1 MDQDFSQIKDYLS
14 QTCSLLGQLDQMA
27 ICRAKDLLLE
37 CYRRQGRVYTAGNG
51 GSASTAQHFA
61 CDLAKYVIPLG
72 QRPFDVVCLTDNV
85 SLYSAWANDASRD
98 EVFTNQVRGL
108 LRPGDVVILISV
120 HGGSGFSRD
129 LVNLEQF
136 ARQTGAATIALVGFD
151 GGPLHA
157 ESTCSILVP
166 VDSTPQ
172 TEGIHLVVEHLL
184 MHLIKTSLTHGC
196 LQN

>member
-1 MDQDFSQIKDYLS
+1 MDPDLSQIKEFLA
-14 QTCSLLGQLDQMA
+14 QTCSLLGQLDQAA
-27 ICRAKDLLLE
+27 IGRAKDLLLD
-37 CYRRQGRVYTAGNG
+37 CYRRSGRVYTAGNG

-61 CDLAKYVIPLG
+61 CDLAKYVIPTG

-85 SLYSAWANDASRD
+85 SLYTAWANDASRD
-98 EVFTNQVRGL
+98 EVFANQVRGL

-129 LVNLEQF
+129 LVNLERF

-151 GGPLHA
+151 GGLLHA
-157 ESTCSILVP
+157 EATCSIHVP

-172 TEGIHLVVEHLL
+172 TEGIHLVIEHLL
-184 MHLIKTSLTHGC
+184 MHLIKKALVNECS
-196 LQN
+196 Q